1 MAAWVLITMYIIF
14 SIIKKTIGLRVS
26 EKEELDGLDIHEH
39 GLTSA
44 YAGFAISDP
53 TYAELDVNEN
63 TDLGE
68 DDITKAS
75 PEKIAAAVKAGIR
88 KINFGTDVCCSL
100 LDGIR
105 AVDPSILALDLFMQ
119 GPTCLLY
126 TSDAADD

>member
-14 SIIKKTIGLRVS
+14 TIIKKTIGLRVS

-63 TDLGE
+63 TDQGH
-68 DDITKAS
+68 AGS
-75 PEKIAAAVKAGIR
+75 PSARRAGFRHAQGFHHRAACQV
-88 KINFGTDVCCSL
+88 
-100 LDGIR
+100 
-105 AVDPSILALDLFMQ
+105 
-119 GPTCLLY
+119 
-126 TSDAADD
+126 